1 MNVQGWVRFFGLVTL
16 LAVVLAYGSVESR
29 SAANVDCD
37 HDRVNT
43 DPKCYAAAWW
53 WRGPL

>member
-1 MNVQGWVRFFGLVTL
+1 MNVQGWVRFFGSVTL